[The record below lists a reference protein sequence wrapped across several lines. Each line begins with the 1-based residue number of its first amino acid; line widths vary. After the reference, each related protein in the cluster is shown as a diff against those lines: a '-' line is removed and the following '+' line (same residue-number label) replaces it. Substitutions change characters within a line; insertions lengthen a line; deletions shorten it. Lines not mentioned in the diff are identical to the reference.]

1 MTNSFIKASY
11 KTGVYAGEKIDEKND
26 KTLMK
31 VAAVLKH
38 PMQGDLHQPRQV
50 DVPLFH
56 ERKALAEHEKVWV
69 PTPNVKAFDEE
80 IPPYRESLLKAVV
93 DLENDLTRR
102 NDDYSVKSLETLKEL
117 KRDYRI
123 EED

>member
-11 KTGVYAGEKIDEKND
+11 KTGVYVGEKIDEKND
-26 KTLMK
+26 KILMK
-31 VAAVLKH
+31 VTAVLKH
-38 PMQGDLHQPRQV
+38 PMQGDLHQPKRV

-69 PTPNVKAFDEE
+69 PTPNAKSFEEE
-80 IPPYRESLLKAVV
+80 IPTYRESLVKALKELES
-93 DLENDLTRR
+93 DLSRR
-102 NDDYSVKSLETLKEL
+102 SDEYSNKSLETLAEL

-123 EED
+123 EES

>member
-1 MTNSFIKASY
+1 MTGPFIKASY
-11 KTGVYAGEKIDEKND
+11 KTGVYAGEKIDEKNE

-38 PMQGDLHQPRQV
+38 PMQGDLHQPKRV

-69 PTPNVKAFDEE
+69 PSPNVKPFEENLPSYRDSLIKAFEDLQQDLLGRGDE
-80 IPPYRESLLKAVV
+80 
-93 DLENDLTRR
+93 
-102 NDDYSVKSLETLKEL
+102 YSEKSLETMENLK
-117 KRDYRI
+117 KDYGI
-123 EED
+123 HE